1 MASRIERALLED
13 GGRDDPS
20 GHSEDGGRDDPSGH
34 SEDGGWADPNDADE
48 VVGRG
53 DVGEDSDVAPPL
65 LAPAPPLPIGTLY
78 VVATPIGNL
87 EDITLRALRVLRAVS
102 VIAAED
108 ARRTRSLLTRH
119 GIPARLIGYREA
131 NRAAATTTIL
141 ETLRTGTV
149 ALVSDAG
156 MPLISDPGAEL
167 VRRVVAEGGRVE
179 ALPGANA
186 ALTALVVS
194 GLPPAP
200 FSFVGFPSRQ
210 RGDRRAQLAA
220 LADRPDTLVFYEA
233 PHRLGETLQAL
244 QDALGDRAAAACREL
259 TKLHEEVRRGTLGEL
274 RAHFA
279 ATAPRGEFTLV
290 VAGAASNPGAE
301 NRGAGATDADIEAR
315 LRAAMESGED
325 MRGAVAALAAAT
337 GHPRRAIYA
346 RWQALRSASTA
357 SDDG

>member
-1 MASRIERALLED
+1 MASRIEAALPEASGHED
-13 GGRDDPS
+13 PSDASEHVGRDDP
-20 GHSEDGGRDDPSGH
+20 
-34 SEDGGWADPNDADE
+34 
-48 VVGRG
+48 
-53 DVGEDSDVAPPL
+53 GEDSNAAPHL

-78 VVATPIGNL
+78 VVSTPIGNL

-102 VIAAED
+102 VVAAED
-108 ARRTRSLLTRH
+108 ARRTRSLLARH

-131 NRAAATTTIL
+131 NRAAATAAIL
-141 ETLRTGTV
+141 ETLCTGTV

-156 MPLISDPGAEL
+156 TPLISDPGAEL

-200 FSFVGFPSRQ
+200 FTFVGFLSRQ
-210 RGDRRAQLAA
+210 RGDRRVQLAA

-233 PHRLGETLQAL
+233 PHRLGETLLAL
-244 QDALGDRAAAACREL
+244 QDALGDRKAAACREL
-259 TKLHEEVRRGTLGEL
+259 TKVYEEVRRGTLAEL
-274 RAHFA
+274 REHFA

-290 VAGAASNPGAE
+290 VAGAIADSGAAT
-301 NRGAGATDADIEAR
+301 RGAGTTDADIEAR

-325 MRGAVAALAAAT
+325 MRVAVAALAAET
-337 GHPRRAIYA
+337 GQPRRTIYA
-346 RWQALRSASTA
+346 RWQTLRSAATT
-357 SDDG
+357 SDNG

>member
-1 MASRIERALLED
+1 MASGVAAPLSE
-13 GGRDDPS
+13 
-20 GHSEDGGRDDPSGH
+20 HS
-34 SEDGGWADPNDADE
+34 
-48 VVGRG
+48 GRG
-53 DVGEDSDVAPPL
+53 DSAAAAHL
-65 LAPAPPLPIGTLY
+65 LASAPPLPIGTLY

-102 VIAAED
+102 VVAAED

-119 GIPARLIGYREA
+119 GIPARLISYREA
-131 NRAAATTTIL
+131 NRTAATAAIL

-156 MPLISDPGAEL
+156 TPLISDPGAEL

-200 FSFVGFPSRQ
+200 FTFVGFLSRQ
-210 RGDRRAQLAA
+210 RGDRRVQLAA

-233 PHRLGETLQAL
+233 PHRLQETLLAL
-244 QDALGDRAAAACREL
+244 QDALGDRKAAVCREL
-259 TKLHEEVRRGTLGEL
+259 TKVHEEVRRGTLGEL
-274 RAHFA
+274 REHFA

-290 VAGAASNPGAE
+290 VAGAGADSGAAH
-301 NRGAGATDADIEAR
+301 RGTGTTDADIEAR

-325 MRGAVAALAAAT
+325 MRLAVAALAAET
-337 GHPRRAIYA
+337 GQPRRTIYA
-346 RWQALRSASTA
+346 RWQTLRSASPT
-357 SDDG
+357 SDDS

>member
-1 MASRIERALLED
+1 MASRIGAVLSEDHERDDLSD
-13 GGRDDPS
+13 DRGRDAPD
-20 GHSEDGGRDDPSGH
+20 
-34 SEDGGWADPNDADE
+34 
-48 VVGRG
+48 
-53 DVGEDSDVAPPL
+53 EDSNAAPSL
-65 LAPAPPLPIGTLY
+65 LAPAPLLPIGTLY

-102 VIAAED
+102 VVAAED

-119 GIPARLIGYREA
+119 GIPARLMSYREA
-131 NRAAATTTIL
+131 NRAAASVAIL
-141 ETLRTGTV
+141 ETLSKGSV

-200 FSFVGFPSRQ
+200 FTFVGFLSRQ

-233 PHRLGETLQAL
+233 PHRLEETLLAL

-290 VAGAASNPGAE
+290 VAGAVADSGAA

-325 MRGAVAALAAAT
+325 MRVAVAALAAAS
-337 GHPRRAIYA
+337 GQPRRAIYA
-346 RWQALRSASTA
+346 RWQALRSAATV